1 MASEAGADPLFE
13 LVVYL
18 VSCARLSLEE
28 PVIYGSF
35 RLIEAASRIVAAL
48 DPDQSDPF
56 LARQR
61 SLIEANKL
69 LMIDH
74 QAEYR
79 SWLDDLLRNI
89 VAEAKRRA

>member
-1 MASEAGADPLFE
+1 MAPEAGTKTLLEF
-13 LVVYL
+13 VVYL

-35 RLIEAASRIVAAL
+35 RLIEAASRLIAAL
-48 DPDQSDPF
+48 DPDESDPF

-61 SLIEANKL
+61 SLIETNKL

-79 SWLDDLLRNI
+79 SWLDELLRGI
-89 VAEAKRRA
+89 VAEAKRRG